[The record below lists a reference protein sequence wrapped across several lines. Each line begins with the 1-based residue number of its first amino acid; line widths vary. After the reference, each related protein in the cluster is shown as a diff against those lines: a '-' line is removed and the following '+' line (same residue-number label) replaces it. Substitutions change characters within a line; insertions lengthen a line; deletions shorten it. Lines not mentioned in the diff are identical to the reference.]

1 MADFQFYRPQANA
14 LEQLWSQYADSKGKE
29 GGAFESAFAKTI
41 APGLERLGQNLEQR
55 RERKF
60 QEARQEDAQ
69 KFQTEERQAGQVFQ
83 RQEAQ
88 TERWW
93 KSDEAKLDRAARLTE
108 ATTEAT
114 AKVTAAT
121 TEATAKA
128 NAATAEALGKTTAA
142 KTYLA
147 GQGYNDADA
156 TRLALQLGNL
166 DNAKDYAGDQ
176 AAKAE
181 AKRKQDADLAAKNAA
196 LKAASNATLTLDE
209 LSDPKQPWS
218 KSLPKGEIGRLRAK
232 LASPATANEA
242 AQEVEQLG
250 SRLRLAGSSIEAAKS
265 YDTWVKKNQS
275 LLKPTDSDI
284 VGAEMRK
291 VKGFADSLADP
302 NQAAYYLQNPQ
313 VFDQRLEAMRQ
324 SREIVEDTMAGYGPE
339 AKFWRSEAERGRGEL
354 RPKPGQSV
362 VIDSSTGAVFLGLSE
377 QEAAQLED
385 AALQE
390 ARQDINYSNI
400 LGNDSRLVGMG
411 LLAQTPEER
420 MQALRGVMETSEAEQ
435 VSKELEKI
443 TAKSRERVLKMR
455 GYKVD
460 SLAPWTAEATASNQG
475 KQLLAKV
482 DGIFKQS
489 KPKEVKLREA
499 IDAYK
504 AAGFYNPNL
513 QDALNKEQTRVNEE
527 LKRARETDFRGAS
540 QRNEQAADKRKQQ
553 RSQLPN
559 IDMKAM
565 HPADRALHQ
574 MLTRNPL
581 KY

>member
-14 LEQLWSQYADSKGKE
+14 LEQLWAQYADSEGKK
-29 GGAFESAFAKTI
+29 GGAYQKAFADAM

-60 QEARQEDAQ
+60 QEERQEDAQ
-69 KFQTEERQAGQVFQ
+69 KFQTEEREA
-83 RQEAQ
+83 AQ
-88 TERWW
+88 TFQSNERFLEQWW
-93 KSDEAKLDRAARLTE
+93 KSDEAKLDRAARLAE
-108 ATTEAT
+108 ATTEAG

-128 NAATAEALGKTTAA
+128 NAATAEALAKTTAA

-156 TRLALQLGNL
+156 TRLALQLGDL
-166 DNAKDYAGDQ
+166 DNAKDYVNGQVAT
-176 AAKAE
+176 AE
-181 AKRKQDADLAAKNAA
+181 AKRKEAADLAAKNAA
-196 LKAASNATLTLDE
+196 LKAASNATVTLDE
-209 LSDPKQPWS
+209 LSDPEQPWG

-250 SRLRLAGSSIEAAKS
+250 SRLRLAGSSIQAAKS

-275 LLKPTDSDI
+275 LLKPTHSDI

-313 VFDQRLEAMRQ
+313 VFDQRLEDMRK

-362 VIDSSTGAVFLGLSE
+362 VIDSSTGSVLLGLSE

-390 ARQDINYSNI
+390 ARQDINYANM
-400 LGNDSRLVGMG
+400 LNNDSRFVGMG

-420 MQALRGVMETSEAEQ
+420 MQALRGMMETSEAER

-455 GYKVD
+455 GYKV
-460 SLAPWTAEATASNQG
+460 LVPLTAEIDSSDVG
-475 KQLLAKV
+475 KKLDAKV
-482 DGIFKQS
+482 DSIYAQFK
-489 KPKEVKLREA
+489 PTAVKIAEA
-499 IDAYK
+499 IEVYK
-504 AAGFYNPNL
+504 QAGFHNQTL
-513 QDALNKEQTRVNEE
+513 EDELRKEYTRVDEE
-527 LKRARETDFRGAS
+527 MKNFRSDVKAKTQSDRA
-540 QRNEQAADKRKQQ
+540 AADSRMQQRSRQ

-559 IDMKAM
+559 LDMKALT
-565 HPADRALHQ
+565 PQEQAL
-574 MLTRNPL
+574 LKLITRSPV
-581 KY
+581 